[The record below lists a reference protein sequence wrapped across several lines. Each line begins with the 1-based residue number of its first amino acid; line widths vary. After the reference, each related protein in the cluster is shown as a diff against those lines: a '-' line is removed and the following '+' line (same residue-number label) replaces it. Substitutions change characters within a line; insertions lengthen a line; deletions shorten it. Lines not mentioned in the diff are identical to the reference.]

1 MGVPIRN
8 EEEPGMKKRIVKAGM
23 CIAAASII
31 VLPTTAQAAPEPT
44 ATADADMSST
54 LAGKTVF
61 LDPGHQGT
69 NHSENLARQVDDGR
83 GGTKDCQTTG
93 MATMGGVPEHT
104 ITWNVAQLVKTSLE
118 SLGAKV
124 VLSRNDDSGWGGCV
138 DERAKAASNSGAAV
152 AISIHADGA
161 PAEGHGFHFI
171 VPALPIPNAKANEVQ
186 SVQGLAASKAVRD
199 AYVKNG
205 FSPAN
210 YAGVQDGLQTRSD
223 VAGPALTTIPDV
235 FVEMGN
241 GQNPDDAKLL
251 ETGDGQ
257 LKHAIA
263 ITTGLVGYL
272 LGQPVTKSPVRAA
285 APSTTSESSTSE
297 SSAAEASPMPTTT
310 STPSAAAASPMPTTT
325 STPTAAM
332 PTAKPGAY
340 ASTPTTTTTTTTAPL
355 PKTDGLVST
364 VASLIKPLLAAI
376 GLDTSDSFLG
386 DAFGTGSDL
395 VEKLLAIVLSSGAPT
410 SNG

>member
-1 MGVPIRN
+1 
-8 EEEPGMKKRIVKAGM
+8 MKKSIVKAGV
-23 CIAAASII
+23 CIAVASII
-31 VLPTTAQAAPEPT
+31 ALPTTAQAAPEPT
-44 ATADADMSST
+44 APAGPDMSST
-54 LAGKTVF
+54 LAGKMVF
-61 LDPGHQGT
+61 LDPGHQGA

-93 MATMGGVPEHT
+93 MTSMGGVPEHT
-104 ITWNVAQLVKTSLE
+104 INWNVSQLVKTSLE

-138 DERAKAASNSGAAV
+138 DERATAANNSGAAV
-152 AISIHADGA
+152 ALSIHADGA
-161 PAEGHGFHFI
+161 PAEDHGFHLI

-186 SVQGLAASKAVRD
+186 SVQGLAASKAMRD

-205 FSPAN
+205 FNTAN
-210 YAGVQDGLQTRSD
+210 YAGVQDGLQTRTD
-223 VAGPALTTIPDV
+223 IAGPALTTIPDV
-235 FVEMGN
+235 FIEMGN

-272 LGQPVTKSPVRAA
+272 LGQPVTKTPVRGT

-297 SSAAEASPMPTTT
+297 STTAESGTAESSPVPTTSAADPATTT
-310 STPSAAAASPMPTTT
+310 SPTT
-325 STPTAAM
+325 SPT
-332 PTAKPGAY
+332 
-340 ASTPTTTTTTTTAPL
+340 STPTTTAKPRAYASVPTTKSTTPAAPETA
-355 PKTDGLVST
+355 GLVST

>member
-1 MGVPIRN
+1 
-8 EEEPGMKKRIVKAGM
+8 MKKSIVKAGV
-23 CIAAASII
+23 CIAAASI
-31 VLPTTAQAAPEPT
+31 VALPITAQAAPEPT

-93 MATMGGVPEHT
+93 MTSMGGVPEHT
-104 ITWNVAQLVKTSLE
+104 IAWNVSQLVKTSLE

-138 DERAKAASNSGAAV
+138 DDRAKAANASGAAV

-161 PAEGHGFHFI
+161 PAENHGFHLI

-186 SVQGLAASKAVRD
+186 SVQGLAASKAMRD

-210 YAGVQDGLQTRSD
+210 YAGVQDGVQTRSD
-223 VAGPALTTIPDV
+223 IAGPALTTIPDV

-285 APSTTSESSTSE
+285 APST
-297 SSAAEASPMPTTT
+297 AAEASPMPTTT
-310 STPSAAAASPMPTTT
+310 STPSAAATTT
-325 STPTAAM
+325 P
-332 PTAKPGAY
+332 KPRAN
-340 ASTPTTTTTTTTAPL
+340 ASAPTTTTTPL
-355 PKTDGLVST
+355 PETDGLVST

-376 GLDTSDSFLG
+376 GLDASDSFLG